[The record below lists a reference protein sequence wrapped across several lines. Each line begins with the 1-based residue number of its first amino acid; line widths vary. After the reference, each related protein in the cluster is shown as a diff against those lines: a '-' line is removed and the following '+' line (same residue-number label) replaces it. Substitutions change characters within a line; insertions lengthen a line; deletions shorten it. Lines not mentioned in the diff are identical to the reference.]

1 MRSEGRTWSCSSSR
15 TLVID
20 TLARAA
26 NTSCDQPRAARCP
39 HPNVDRSSARSSGGT
54 SPDRRGSADGPAPA
68 SRVGG
73 GSLLGAGRQRARVC
87 WRWLCAELPPELPRA
102 PGDAD
107 YYGDVARVY
116 LFARLHEE
124 RVRDVEDA
132 DSRWRRNA
140 RELREWREELRSID
154 PGAFAFVPPLPDTL
168 AEELAALSPPTRG
181 RSLIPPEMRGP
192 PPNRPPRRRR

>member
-1 MRSEGRTWSCSSSR
+1 MT
-15 TLVID
+15 V
-20 TLARAA
+20 
-26 NTSCDQPRAARCP
+26 PP
-39 HPNVDRSSARSSGGT
+39 HPPNQINRPPETFANR
-54 SPDRRGSADGPAPA
+54 
-68 SRVGG
+68 
-73 GSLLGAGRQRARVC
+73 LLGAGRQRARVC

-140 RELREWREELRSID
+140 RERREWREELRSID